1 MQLMGGERRSFLKG
15 IVAGGF
21 LAVLGQ
27 EGFAQSGSAPL
38 EITFLHVNDVYQHAP
53 QDGQGGLAELATLID
68 RERAEARGPVF
79 FTFGGDLIS
88 PSLASSE
95 TKGRHMIELF
105 NALGPDAAVLGNHEF
120 DFGPEIAAQRIADSS
135 FPWLAANVKGPD
147 GQPFGGTKA
156 TLLKAAGG
164 LSVGFV
170 GVLTADT
177 ARLSQAAGVVFD
189 AELPALRQAVAALR
203 AQGASLVVALTHL
216 DLAEDRRAAHE
227 VPGLDLILGGHD
239 HEPSTL
245 QEGRVLLVKAGS
257 DARWLAKVR
266 LTVQPPAEPGA
277 RAHVHSM
284 GWEFIP
290 NVRVEPSPRL
300 APMVAAIEARLNQD
314 LSQPLARL
322 EAPLDSRV
330 AVVRQQEAAIGNLF
344 ADALRAHFDAQVALI
359 NGGGFRGN
367 REYPTGYG
375 FTRRDLL
382 SEVPFGNAVTLL
394 DLSGAELLQALENGL
409 SEAEGESGRFP
420 QVSGVRLTYSLAKPA
435 GSRIEQVL
443 VGDAPLDPARR
454 YTLATTD
461 YLAAGKDGYDVLHRA
476 RVRVDSSGGP
486 LLVNVVAEAMT
497 RSGART
503 AVEGRVRAN

>member
-1 MQLMGGERRSFLKG
+1 
-15 IVAGGF
+15 
-21 LAVLGQ
+21 
-27 EGFAQSGSAPL
+27 
-38 EITFLHVNDVYQHAP
+38 
-53 QDGQGGLAELATLID
+53 
-68 RERAEARGPVF
+68 
-79 FTFGGDLIS
+79 
-88 PSLASSE
+88 
-95 TKGRHMIELF
+95 
-105 NALGPDAAVLGNHEF
+105 
-120 DFGPEIAAQRIADSS
+120 
-135 FPWLAANVKGPD
+135 
-147 GQPFGGTKA
+147 
-156 TLLKAAGG
+156 
-164 LSVGFV
+164 
-170 GVLTADT
+170 
-177 ARLSQAAGVVFD
+177 
-189 AELPALRQAVAALR
+189 
-203 AQGASLVVALTHL
+203 
-216 DLAEDRRAAHE
+216 
-227 VPGLDLILGGHD
+227 
-239 HEPSTL
+239 
-245 QEGRVLLVKAGS
+245 
-257 DARWLAKVR
+257 
-266 LTVQPPAEPGA
+266 
-277 RAHVHSM
+277 M

-290 NVRVEPSPRL
+290 NVGVEPSPRL
-300 APMVAAIEARLNQD
+300 APMVAAVEARLNQD

-322 EAPLDSRV
+322 EVPLDSRV

-382 SEVPFGNAVTLL
+382 AEVPFGNAVTLL

-443 VGDAPLDPARR
+443 VGDRPLDPARR

-461 YLAAGKDGYDVLHRA
+461 YLAAGKDGYDALHRA